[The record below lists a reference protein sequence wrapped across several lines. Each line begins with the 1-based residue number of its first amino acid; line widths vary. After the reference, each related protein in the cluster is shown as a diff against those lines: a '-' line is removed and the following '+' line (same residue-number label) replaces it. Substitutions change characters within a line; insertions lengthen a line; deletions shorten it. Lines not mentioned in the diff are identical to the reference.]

1 MKPSYTLS
9 AATAFRAI
17 TVAAALP
24 LAGLALSAPASA
36 EGFPAGNA
44 MCFEISTA
52 KDGAFDRLKLVAE
65 PAAQATDV
73 LAIHG
78 VEKGTWMNDGKPTI
92 FFNELSGTGTVAAAA
107 APDTKGNRLF
117 IGLTG
122 NGSGYRP
129 DAKRELWA
137 LQYALD
143 LDPASLKGTL
153 LGFAEQSGAI
163 QDGKPY
169 KKASRTYLLKDA
181 TPIDCSAF

>member
-1 MKPSYTLS
+1 MTLPNTLS
-9 AATAFRAI
+9 AGTAIRAMYI
-17 TVAAALP
+17 SAALS
-24 LAGLALSAPASA
+24 LAIFASPGLAKA
-36 EGFPAGNA
+36 EAFPAGNA
-44 MCFEISTA
+44 MCFEIGTPKEGS
-52 KDGAFDRLKLVAE
+52 FDRLKLVAE
-65 PAAQATDV
+65 PASQATDV

-92 FFNELSGTGTVAAAA
+92 FFNELSGTGTVAASA
-107 APDTKGNRLF
+107 APGSKGNRLF

-129 DAKRELWA
+129 DGKRELWVQ
-137 LQYALD
+137 QYALD
-143 LDPASLKGTL
+143 LDPASLKGTV
-153 LGFAEQSGAI
+153 LGFAEESGAI